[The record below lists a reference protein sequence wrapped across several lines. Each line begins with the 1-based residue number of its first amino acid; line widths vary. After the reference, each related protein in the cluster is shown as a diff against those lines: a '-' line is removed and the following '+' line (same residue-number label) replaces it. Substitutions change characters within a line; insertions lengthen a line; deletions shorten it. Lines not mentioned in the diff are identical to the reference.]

1 VKSKKEAVEIEESHT
16 ILEEVQAEASR
27 MKEKEK
33 NQSGEEEEGGEDHL
47 ERFNTKSS
55 DMCEFIL

>member
-1 VKSKKEAVEIEESHT
+1 MKSKKEAVQIEESQT

-27 MKEKEK
+27 MKEKGK
-33 NQSGEEEEGGEDHL
+33 NQSEEEEEDHL